1 MPALSAETLSP
12 LLDQLYVWQLL
23 DRSYDGA
30 RAATLAEYRN
40 RHYVYQFSQAGYRA
54 YRAVED
60 VLGAR
65 LDDATLS
72 RLVLPELLA
81 DLHDLA
87 AANRDGNSEL
97 VFRKLSRLDSAL
109 NEMAERAARFYL
121 MLSDLART
129 NETSAE
135 VFLVHKDALLAHL
148 REFSSELARYAPKLA
163 AAVRDVQA
171 TGVESL
177 LEHAAEAD
185 ERIFR
190 SPADRLAD
198 WRQRWA
204 GLVSWFTAAPDE
216 ARRSEA
222 DRLQDGTVS
231 AVAAVLALLRRVTE
245 ARRGG
250 VSRESQLRHLAAW
263 FVATPDLD
271 AAHALFTVAFDLS
284 RPRHVSLVHPDP
296 ELIPT
301 RRTWWEA
308 PPVEVSRTLVE
319 TGRQIGPG
327 APARVDRNEP
337 GRRRMHDE
345 QLARQ
350 QVRTQAA
357 MSLAAA
363 GVAGRTLSEE
373 ETALLFGLLD
383 IALGAR
389 VPVSGQAPS
398 TGSTLGVRL
407 TLTPAPTSTSVVTVR
422 GVLHLDRLALTVS
435 SAAGA
440 TASSPQPV
448 GAGDRRDRGLRAG
461 TRRVPEGRQDHPEL
475 AADHRDLSQRRGVAA
490 GPALGRAAACRNW
503 PTSSTTDSNS
513 PPRPPGWSA
522 PGTPWTPASPRRP
535 VPRRID
541 RSTGGATPTWHCH
554 WPCWA
559 GPALRSRCPSSPSGS
574 RPRPSG
580 STGWI

>member
-1 MPALSAETLSP
+1 MTAPRDLVDGTLPLPNPERPGDPSESFGLEAFTQDDRLRLFAFASAEKSTQYLWTLRAMEHARANYVVLLHAGDVAAALAELADDLAGQAEVPALYAEALSP

-97 VFRKLSRLDSAL
+97 VYRKLSRLDSAL

-135 VFLVHKDALLAHL
+135 VFLLHKDALLAHL

-163 AAVRDVQA
+163 AAVRQVQA
-171 TGVESL
+171 TGVEDL

-185 ERIFR
+185 EWIFR
-190 SPADRLAD
+190 SPAERLAD

-204 GLVSWFTAAPDE
+204 GLVNWFTAAPDE

-271 AAHALFTVAFDLS
+271 AAHALFTVTFDLS

-327 APARVDRNEP
+327 APARVDRNEA
-337 GRRRMHDE
+337 GRRRLHDE
-345 QLARQ
+345 QLAGQ

-357 MSLAAA
+357 MSLAAL
-363 GVAGRTLSEE
+363 GVADRTLSEE
-373 ETALLFGLLD
+373 ETTLLFGLLD

-407 TLTPAPTSTSVVTVR
+407 TLTPARTSTSVATVR

-435 SAAGA
+435 AAAGA
-440 TASSPQPV
+440 P
-448 GAGDRRDRGLRAG
+448 
-461 TRRVPEGRQDHPEL
+461 
-475 AADHRDLSQRRGVAA
+475 GVTEA
-490 GPALGRAAACRNW
+490 PRTRAA
-503 PTSSTTDSNS
+503 
-513 PPRPPGWSA
+513 PGDPGPKSA
-522 PGTPWTPASPRRP
+522 TSPRG
-535 VPRRID
+535 RR
-541 RSTGGATPTWHCH
+541 R
-554 WPCWA
+554 
-559 GPALRSRCPSSPSGS
+559 
-574 RPRPSG
+574 
-580 STGWI
+580 

>member
-1 MPALSAETLSP
+1 MSHAAQADGPPAHPLVEFGLAAFTQDDRLRLFAFASAEKAVQYLWTLRAMERSRANYVVLLHANDVAAALTELAGEYADRAEVPRLTGEDLTP
-12 LLDQLYVWQLL
+12 LLDQLFGWQLL

-30 RAATLAEYRN
+30 RAATLTEYRN

-54 YRAVED
+54 YRAVEE
-60 VLGAR
+60 VLAAR

-81 DLHDLA
+81 DLGELA
-87 AANRDGNSEL
+87 AANREGNSEL

-135 VFLVHKDALLAHL
+135 VFLAHKDALLAHL

-163 AAVRDVQA
+163 AALREVES
-171 TGVESL
+171 TGVERL

-198 WRQRWA
+198 WRQRWV
-204 GLVSWFTAAPDE
+204 GLVNWFTAVPAG
-216 ARRSEA
+216 AKRSEA

-231 AVAAVLALLRRVTE
+231 AVAAILALLRRVTE

-250 VSRESQLRHLAAW
+250 VSRESQLRQLAAW
-263 FVATPDLD
+263 FAATPTLD
-271 AAHALFTVAFDLS
+271 EAHALFTVAFDLS

-319 TGRQIGPG
+319 TGRQASPG
-327 APARVDRNEP
+327 APGRVDRNDP
-337 GRRRMHDE
+337 GRRRMLDAQVAE
-345 QLARQ
+345 QQARS
-350 QVRTQAA
+350 QAA
-357 MSLAAA
+357 GSLAEW
-363 GVAGRTLSEE
+363 GVADRTLSEE

-383 IALGAR
+383 VALGAR
-389 VPVSGQAPS
+389 VPVSGQSPA

-407 TLTPAPTSTSVVTVR
+407 TLTPAECSTSVSTVR
-422 GVLHLDRLALTVS
+422 GTLHLDRMTVTVS
-435 SAAGA
+435 PAAGI
-440 TASSPQPV
+440 
-448 GAGDRRDRGLRAG
+448 GG
-461 TRRVPEGRQDHPEL
+461 TRR
-475 AADHRDLSQRRGVAA
+475 
-490 GPALGRAAACRNW
+490 
-503 PTSSTTDSNS
+503 
-513 PPRPPGWSA
+513 
-522 PGTPWTPASPRRP
+522 
-535 VPRRID
+535 
-541 RSTGGATPTWHCH
+541 
-554 WPCWA
+554 
-559 GPALRSRCPSSPSGS
+559 
-574 RPRPSG
+574 
-580 STGWI
+580 

>member
-1 MPALSAETLSP
+1 MTAPGLPEAGPPTLVDPSPPGDPSGSFGLEAFTQDDRLKLFAFASAEKSNHYLWTLRAMEHSRANYVVLLHAGDVAASLADLADEYAGQTQVPALTPEALAP
-12 LLDQLYVWQLL
+12 LLDQLFGWQLL

-72 RLVLPELLA
+72 RLVLPDLLA
-81 DLHDLA
+81 DLSDLA
-87 AANRDGNSEL
+87 AANREANSEL

-135 VFLVHKDALLAHL
+135 VFLAHKDALLAHL

-163 AAVRDVQA
+163 AAVREVEG
-171 TGVESL
+171 TGVERL

-190 SPADRLAD
+190 SPVDRLAD
-198 WRQRWA
+198 WRQRWT
-204 GLVSWFTAAPDE
+204 GLVNWFTAAPQD

-263 FVATPDLD
+263 FVATPDPD
-271 AAHALFTVAFDLS
+271 AAHALFTVTFDLS

-308 PPVEVSRTLVE
+308 PAVEVSRTLVE
-319 TGRQIGPG
+319 TGKNAGPG
-327 APARVDRNEP
+327 PPGRVDRNEA
-337 GRRRMHDE
+337 GRRRMLDAQH
-345 QLARQ
+345 ARQ
-350 QVRTQAA
+350 RAQLTAA
-357 MSLAAA
+357 NSLAES
-363 GVAGRTLSEE
+363 GLLGRTLSEE
-373 ETALLFGLLD
+373 ETTLLFGLLD

-389 VPVSGQAPS
+389 VPVSGQAVT

-407 TLTPAPTSTSVVTVR
+407 TLTPAAASTSVHTVR
-422 GVLHLDRLALTVS
+422 GTLHLDRLALTVTP
-435 SAAGA
+435 AT
-440 TASSPQPV
+440 TAS
-448 GAGDRRDRGLRAG
+448 GDRR
-461 TRRVPEGRQDHPEL
+461 
-475 AADHRDLSQRRGVAA
+475 
-490 GPALGRAAACRNW
+490 
-503 PTSSTTDSNS
+503 
-513 PPRPPGWSA
+513 
-522 PGTPWTPASPRRP
+522 
-535 VPRRID
+535 
-541 RSTGGATPTWHCH
+541 
-554 WPCWA
+554 
-559 GPALRSRCPSSPSGS
+559 
-574 RPRPSG
+574 
-580 STGWI
+580 